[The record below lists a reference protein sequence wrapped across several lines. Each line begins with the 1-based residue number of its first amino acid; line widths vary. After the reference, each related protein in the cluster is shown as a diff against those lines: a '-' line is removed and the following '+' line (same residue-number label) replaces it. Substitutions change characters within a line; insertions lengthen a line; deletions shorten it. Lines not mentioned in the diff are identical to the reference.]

1 MDRMYCIRG
10 GKNFNFEIF
19 ILWNQGVI
27 RRVNAIANIH
37 VFVSLFT
44 YIPLFIGCA
53 FLYFLIIYNLLFF
66 RKPQL

>member
-53 FLYFLIIYNLLFF
+53 FYTF
-66 RKPQL
+66 